1 MGRVDIKEKNLFRV
15 EDESLNLSNP
25 FHFSVTKDIISSITI
40 FVNFA
45 NQMFPYKRKERVEIN
60 GQYNQ
65 LNFGREIDVFG

>member
-25 FHFSVTKDIISSITI
+25 FHFSVTEDIISSITN
-40 FVNFA
+40 FVNLA
-45 NQMFPYKRKERVEIN
+45 NHMFPYKRKEHVEIN

-65 LNFGREIDVFG
+65 LNLVREIDVIG

>member
-25 FHFSVTKDIISSITI
+25 FHFSVTKDIISSITK
-40 FVNFA
+40 FVNLA
-45 NQMFPYKRKERVEIN
+45 NHMLPYKRKGHVEIN

-65 LNFGREIDVFG
+65 LNLVREIDVTG